1 MNILV
6 TGGAGFIG
14 SHLAKA
20 LIQEGNNVYIIDNL
34 TTGSIENLDKKCIFL
49 NYDLAIVNLFD
60 ILPNNIDIIYH
71 LASQA
76 SGEVSWENP
85 INDLNANTL
94 STLKVLLWAKSN
106 AIKKF
111 IFTSTMG
118 VYDDNL
124 NYPVTEKSPLCPKS
138 FYGINKLTCENY
150 IRIFSEEGL
159 DCTILRFFN
168 VYGPGQNMQ
177 NLKQGMIS
185 IYMAYLNEKK
195 PILIKGPLNRSRDF
209 VFIDDVVN
217 ALLLAQKKSNI
228 LNLYNV
234 ATGIQTSVDNL
245 ITILLETFNEPKDYP
260 LEIEQRTPRD
270 IDNVFGNYDLIKN
283 DLNWEPKINLS
294 KGILLMYKWLKN
306 YEKM

>member
-20 LIQEGNNVYIIDNL
+20 LIQDGNTVYIIDNL

-106 AIKKF
+106 AVKKF

-124 NYPVTEKSPLCPKS
+124 NYPVTEKSSLCPKS

-217 ALLLAQKKSNI
+217 SLLLAQKKSNI

-245 ITILLETFNEPKDYP
+245 ISILLETFNEPKDYP
-260 LEIEQRTPRD
+260 LEIQQRTPRD

-283 DLNWEPKINLS
+283 DLNWEPKTNLS